1 MGRHCTI
8 TELKRFVMLASF
20 ASLTSFASL
29 AGEMD
34 VVRAALRDGLW
45 ETARLHAKD
54 AAGKGD
60 ADARLAI
67 LESFASEDRWDDVKA
82 ALEGWPESKGN
93 GFDYYRAVAAGD
105 HAAAAKILAEGG
117 TPNGLIAA
125 RLHEAETLAK
135 SGDRSGAEKIWREIA
150 ISTNADERALATAS
164 ANLMEEAP
172 LRKAYGKVRS
182 APLKRMLGLRLGR
195 ALLGNASTE
204 QEGERLVR
212 AIARDAPDADGAREA
227 FMAVADTE
235 MAADRWTDAAAT
247 IREAIEIWPDTA
259 KSGVVQEQRGWV
271 LHKLGRNEEALEAFR
286 LAAELATDEAARAT
300 AITKEGDVLAEMG
313 RTEEA
318 TDKYREVIGTYPKT
332 DVAALLARLVRI
344 RELESKGRALYRE
357 YRFDA
362 ARKMFE
368 EVAAA
373 DPERKPRMD
382 FFSALCLYGEG
393 LDEEAGRKVGDIVR
407 DCQDRQIRP
416 EAMMWLAKFRFNRRE
431 WKDAARLFTACADE
445 SGDGGKASEALLW
458 AARAAFAGSDFQTA
472 VQLSTRAAE
481 NRSDEGIRTQALL
494 VQGEALVE
502 MARFDEA
509 VLVLE
514 QAAAVE
520 GISEDARAKAQTL
533 RADALFAMGADN
545 PARYAAALD
554 AYRATLFGGILPPSA
569 RIVVSF
575 KIARALEK
583 LKRTDEAI
591 DQYYTQVVLAYLE
604 GRATKTRFN
613 DAARAAFSKAAFR
626 LADEFESRG
635 RDRAAAGILELVV
648 NSGVHAADEA
658 RRRIERLSA
667 KGMFK

>member
-286 LAAELATDEAARAT
+286 LAAELATD
-300 AITKEGDVLAEMG
+300 
-313 RTEEA
+313 
-318 TDKYREVIGTYPKT
+318 YPKT